1 MAEAAAKK
9 RGWLSRLRGGLAKS
23 ASSLGDGISGLV
35 GKRKLDDETLQ
46 DLEDLLIRADLGV
59 AAAAAVTKKLAAT
72 RYGKDVTAEEV
83 RAALAEEIASIL
95 GPVAHPLV
103 IDPAHKPF
111 VILVAGVN
119 GTGKTTTVGKLA
131 SHFREEGKTVFLAA
145 GDTFRAAAIDQLKI
159 WGERAGAHVVAGN
172 VGADAAGL
180 AFDAYTQARDADADV
195 LLVDTAGRLQT
206 KTNLMEELKKIV
218 RVLKKVDESAPHASI
233 LVLDATTGQNAHSQ
247 VELFGAACD
256 LTGLVMTKLDG
267 TARGGVLVALA
278 SRFGLPINAI
288 GVGEGIDDLA
298 AFDAPNFARALA
310 GIAD

>member
-1 MAEAAAKK
+1 
-9 RGWLSRLRGGLAKS
+9 
-23 ASSLGDGISGLV
+23 
-35 GKRKLDDETLQ
+35 
-46 DLEDLLIRADLGV
+46 
-59 AAAAAVTKKLAAT
+59 VTKKLAAT